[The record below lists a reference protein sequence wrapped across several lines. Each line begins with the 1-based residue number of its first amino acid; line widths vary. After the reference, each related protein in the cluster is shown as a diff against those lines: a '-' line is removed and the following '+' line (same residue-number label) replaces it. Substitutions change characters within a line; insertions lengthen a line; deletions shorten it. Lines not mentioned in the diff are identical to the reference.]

1 MYMGNRISISKVLYV
16 ELKTEYYKG
25 YDNDGNIIL
34 LDVTV
39 TIDDILNYLENKKKN
54 KYMDKYIW
62 GDMLKLQ
69 NTRILPNG
77 NIIYTFSF
85 PIETPY
91 KNKTL
96 WYIKKDL
103 KKRLRTH
110 HFTNDPT
117 IIKKG
122 VYINFSVINVWQ

>member
-1 MYMGNRISISKVLYV
+1 MGAYISVDISKALFI
-16 ELKTEYYKG
+16 ELNPEYYKG
-25 YDNDGNIIL
+25 YDSDGKLIL
-34 LDVTV
+34 ANVAITSDE
-39 TIDDILNYLENKKKN
+39 ILNYLENKKKN

-69 NTRILPNG
+69 HTHISPNG

-85 PIETPY
+85 PIESPY

-110 HFTNDPT
+110 HFTMDPI

-122 VYINFSVINVWQ
+122 VYINFKISKIWQ